1 MNAEAL
7 THAAKA
13 CRESA
18 DFLTRAADDAD
29 VFLHRCP
36 DAGAGM
42 RQASNEMRARAIG
55 LRVAAA
61 FLERCVRFPEVSHL
75 LSALESG
82 ADVYVVRSEPAI
94 VVRVEEKPAALPT
107 LKQRARALLAR
118 LTFARAA

>member
-42 RQASNEMRARAIG
+42 RQVSNEMRARAIG
-55 LRVAAA
+55 LKVAAA
-61 FLERCVRFPEVSHL
+61 FLDRCARFPL
-75 LSALESG
+75 LLALLGALETGRDVVVLPLSG
-82 ADVYVVRSEPAI
+82 PVV
-94 VVRVEEKPAALPT
+94 VGDDQDPAATPRW
-107 LKQRARALLAR
+107 KRARAVLAR
-118 LTFARAA
+118 FTFARAA